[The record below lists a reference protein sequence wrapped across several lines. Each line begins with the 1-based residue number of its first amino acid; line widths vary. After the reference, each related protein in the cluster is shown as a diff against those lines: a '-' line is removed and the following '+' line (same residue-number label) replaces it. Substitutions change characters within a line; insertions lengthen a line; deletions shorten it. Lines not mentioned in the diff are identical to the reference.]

1 MAISNE
7 KFIKFIKSYSKN
19 QKYYEVVAE
28 ISRSKTFPFDSL
40 VESYFKM
47 YSLDDICKDSKSF
60 GKYNTPKTTDAL
72 WYKEENGKLTL
83 YIIEFKFHNFYN
95 NMTKTKIQLLYEQVK
110 EINEMFKTTKDDGE
124 TKYLFNENF
133 FKDFRKLKS
142 SFGDN
147 IEFSLKMKP
156 IETLIYALPELYK
169 EYCGYDDELDAE
181 ECRKFLKKIDKKLV
195 VFLMQGS
202 VYKEQDKNKNYYNG
216 RGKYDKSRTRATVKG
231 TSLHKQFI
239 RFKHAKIIDDYE
251 IKSRFDFDKFLNQEH
266 LN

>member
-1 MAISNE
+1 MTISNE
-7 KFIKFIKSYSKN
+7 KFIEFIKSYSKN

-28 ISRSKTFPFDSL
+28 ISRSKTFPYDSL

-83 YIIEFKFHNFYN
+83 YIIEFKFYN
-95 NMTKTKIQLLYEQVK
+95 LQYSMTKKRIQTLYDQVE
-110 EINEMFKTTKDDGE
+110 EINEMFKIPKDEGE
-124 TKYLFNENF
+124 TKYLFNEYF

-156 IETLIYALPELYK
+156 IETLIYVLPELYK
-169 EYCGYDDELDAE
+169 EYCGHDDEYDAD
-181 ECRKFLKKIDKKLV
+181 ECREFLKKIYKKLV

-202 VYKEQDKNKNYYNG
+202 VYKDQDKNKKYYN
-216 RGKYDKSRTRATVKG
+216 RQGKYDKSKAHATIKG

-266 LN
+266 LD